1 MSKIDDLKAL
11 GVNVDEALERFMGNG
26 ALYEKML
33 NKLTNAVKDVQ
44 VLPFFEAGDH
54 KTALENAHA
63 LKGVTGNLSVTPLY
77 KGYTEIVDEL
87 RAGNPEKARTVLDGI
102 LPVQEQII
110 ECIEKYK

>member
-33 NKLTNAVKDVQ
+33 NKLTNAVRDVQ
-44 VLPFFEAGDH
+44 VLPCFEEGDH
-54 KTALENAHA
+54 TKALENAHA
-63 LKGVTGNLSVTPLY
+63 LKGVTGNLSITPLY

-87 RAGNPEKARTVLDGI
+87 RAGNPEKARKVLDDM

>member
-33 NKLTNAVKDVQ
+33 NKLTAAVKDVQ

-87 RAGNPEKARTVLDGI
+87 RAGNPEKARQVLDDM